1 MPRSKRFLV
10 WSNLL
15 SSGKLMPSRILA
27 LDYGTKRIGVALS
40 DELGWTAQPLETF
53 ERRTLERDI
62 AHIQDLV
69 RTHEVGQVLLGLP
82 LRLNGKEGPA
92 VQAVHE
98 FVARL
103 GEALPVPIVTWDE
116 RMTTKA
122 AEELLIAADVSRK
135 KRKGVVDRVAAA
147 ILLQSY
153 LEAEDSATTRPVSGS
168 ADGDRVE
175 EWEYSSENDQSYETA
190 PDSDRARPRRRIR
203 RPGWLS
209 DDSVG

>member
-1 MPRSKRFLV
+1 MP
-10 WSNLL
+10 
-15 SSGKLMPSRILA
+15 GRILA

-62 AHIQDLV
+62 AHIHDLV
-69 RTHEVGQVLLGLP
+69 RTHDVRQVLLGLP

-98 FVARL
+98 FIARL
-103 GEALPVPIVTWDE
+103 GEVLPAPIVTWDE

-122 AEELLIAADVSRK
+122 AEELLIASDVSRK

-153 LEAEDSATTRPVSGS
+153 LEAQAPATTRSVSGS
-168 ADGDRVE
+168 TEGDTVE
-175 EWEYSSENDQSYETA
+175 EWEHVHENDQFYDTA
-190 PDSDRARPRRRIR
+190 PDPDHTRPRRRAR
-203 RPGWLS
+203 RPRRVS
-209 DDSVG
+209 DDSMD